1 MIDSLRKTIENEHGF
16 VMGTAILVSAILVL
30 AGAFAIWTANT
41 EMHMV
46 RNESQLIREFYD
58 AEAGV
63 VDAIEKYDVPPT
75 RWLTTQFLLDDDEAN
90 HSATYLDVD
99 SGDSVATVEVRCIL
113 NEVKD
118 TPLTSPADN
127 LPLQP
132 HKGPPPV
139 SSGFSLKY
147 FEIRRYG
154 ITATSSDGNTQ
165 LQVGVYKV
173 FNKF

>member
-1 MIDSLRKTIENEHGF
+1 MIDSLKKPIGNENGF

-63 VDAIEKYDVPPT
+63 VDAIENYDTPPT
-75 RWLTTQFLLDDDEAN
+75 RWLTTQFLIDDNDAN
-90 HSATYLDVD
+90 YSANYLDVD
-99 SGDSVATVEVRCIL
+99 SGDPAALVEVRCIL

-118 TPLTSPADN
+118 TPLTVQADN

-139 SSGFSLKY
+139 NSGFSLKH

>member
-1 MIDSLRKTIENEHGF
+1 MIDSLKKTIENEHGF

-46 RNESQLIREFYD
+46 RNEGQLIREFYY
-58 AEAGV
+58 AEAGL
-63 VDAIEKYDVPPT
+63 VDAIENYDTPPT
-75 RWLTTQFLLDDDEAN
+75 RWLTTQFLLDDDDAN
-90 HSATYLDVD
+90 YSATYLDVD
-99 SGDSVATVEVRCIL
+99 SGDPAATVEVRCVL
-113 NEVKD
+113 KAVKD

-147 FEIRRYG
+147 FEVRRYG

>member
-1 MIDSLRKTIENEHGF
+1 MIDSLKKPIENEHGF

-46 RNESQLIREFYD
+46 RNESQLTREFYD

-63 VDAIEKYDVPPT
+63 VDGIENYPA
-75 RWLTTQFLLDDDEAN
+75 WLTNEFMLDELDANSAIAYIDDD
-90 HSATYLDVD
+90 
-99 SGDSVATVEVRCIL
+99 SGYQVAMVEVRPIMD
-113 NEVKD
+113 EVKD
-118 TPLTSPADN
+118 TPLTLPADN

-132 HKGPPPV
+132 HKSPPPMD
-139 SSGFSLKY
+139 SGYSLKY

-154 ITATSSDGNTQ
+154 ITTTSTNGNTQ

-173 FNKF
+173 FNKY

>member
-1 MIDSLRKTIENEHGF
+1 MI
-16 VMGTAILVSAILVL
+16 
-30 AGAFAIWTANT
+30 
-41 EMHMV
+41 
-46 RNESQLIREFYD
+46 

-63 VDAIEKYDVPPT
+63 VDAIENYDTLPT
-75 RWLTTQFLLDDDEAN
+75 RWLTTQFLLDDDEASY
-90 HSATYLDVD
+90 SAPYLDVD
-99 SGDSVATVEVRCIL
+99 SGDPAATVEVRCIT

-118 TPLTSPADN
+118 TPLTGPADN

-165 LQVGVYKV
+165 LQVGAYKV